1 MLIIETN
8 ISFNYNSTRIKVDH
22 VTVLQFNNDNHES
35 YIVTVAQTTSIEAE
49 PQAYRV
55 VAFNAKKV
63 KREEV

>member
-1 MLIIETN
+1 MKR
-8 ISFNYNSTRIKVDH
+8 ISYFNYNSIRIKADH
-22 VTVLQFNNDNHES
+22 VIVLQSNNDDHKS

-55 VAFNAKKV
+55 VAVNAKKV